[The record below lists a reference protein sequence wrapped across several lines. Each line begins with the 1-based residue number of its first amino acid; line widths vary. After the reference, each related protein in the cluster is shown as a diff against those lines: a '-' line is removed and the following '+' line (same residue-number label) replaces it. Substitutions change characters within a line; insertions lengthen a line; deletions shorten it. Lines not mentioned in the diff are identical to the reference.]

1 MHDVAA
7 YRLFFMPPRVC
18 LALPARLRLAPRR
31 PPYVLVPII
40 DQSSGSF
47 TRSSSHRAEPT
58 EPSTNAILQAKMMV
72 LQMLALYLK
81 SPQLHAMLQNLEI
94 DSRVA
99 IKILPVPSDKN
110 MYNQVTAYDITA
122 RAY

>member
-7 YRLFFMPPRVC
+7 YRLFSMPPCVC

-72 LQMLALYLK
+72 LQMLGSLLK
-81 SPQLHAMLQNLEI
+81 ISTITRYASEPGNRLAGGHKNLT
-94 DSRVA
+94 ST
-99 IKILPVPSDKN
+99 
-110 MYNQVTAYDITA
+110 Q
-122 RAY
+122 